1 MANTFKLRPIPAP
14 EAQLQA
20 LTYFLDGTAA
30 DLGGVRLVPG
40 TIAKVLNYKASQYR
54 GILPRKVTDV
64 WNQMPSSELKR
75 RYEMFLEA
83 NPEFPGLFRNADFKA
98 DFIRNGVLNDGSAVL
113 FGAIT
118 SPIELYKRALSA
130 DFAKNGAQNQRTH
143 MSQFNTLYELPY
155 YISILNALLVPMQGA
170 ANGGAGGGGG
180 GGYRGGA
187 RRRRTTRRRK
197 SKRSKTRRN
206 RRV

>member
-1 MANTFKLRPIPAP
+1 
-14 EAQLQA
+14 
-20 LTYFLDGTAA
+20 
-30 DLGGVRLVPG
+30 
-40 TIAKVLNYKASQYR
+40 
-54 GILPRKVTDV
+54 
-64 WNQMPSSELKR
+64 MPSSELKR
-75 RYEMFLEA
+75 RYEMFLET

-113 FGAIT
+113 FGGMM
-118 SPIELYKRALSA
+118 SPIELYKRALQA

-143 MSQFNTLYELPY
+143 MSQFNTLYELAY

-170 ANGGAGGGGG
+170 ADAAGGGGG
-180 GGYRGGA
+180 AAGGGGGIRGGA
-187 RRRRTTRRRK
+187 RKTRRRK